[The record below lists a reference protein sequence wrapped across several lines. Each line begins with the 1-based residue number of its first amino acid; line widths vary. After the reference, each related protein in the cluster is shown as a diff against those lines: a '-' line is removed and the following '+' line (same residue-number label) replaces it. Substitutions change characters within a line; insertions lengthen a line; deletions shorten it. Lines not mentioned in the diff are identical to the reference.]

1 MPSMSAV
8 EPEMKEHL
16 VRPRSKVF
24 SIGGDIYDSSGED
37 AKHLPLPFLPP
48 TNKVF
53 DMFFFWELYD
63 TLAKRTLRQDVP
75 LVAVRNMSCKLM
87 IIFDEPDPQDVNFFG
102 SISKKFCSWKDVRR
116 ALLTE
121 GHPTLRLTTIERIFM
136 TLDDDRSCRLA
147 QVWFWFILLVTVVNL
162 VRMVKPH
169 YVQGICDMADLGD
182 CTNSFQV
189 MCLLVFSFDYLV
201 RLACAP
207 FVRLELLSPQM
218 EYFNLDDFGRRPFTR
233 KSRVMEFVK
242 KSDNLV
248 DLVAI
253 MPYWVNILVG
263 QFLPSSSFLRIIRL
277 ARLFRIAKSARYLD
291 MLQVL
296 AMTLW
301 KSIGMVAIL
310 FVLIQLVA
318 LIAGCLLQEFEE
330 NNGEIAFDSVLS
342 AWYWIFCRLIAM
354 KDTPYHKGKVATDG
368 GIAILAVTLT
378 LKGVL
383 WIVPIARIKQIFE
396 SEYSAVVKGS
406 NLEKKVVS
414 DLLSQI
420 SDSDKD
426 HLVSAAHGS
435 TNARLEVIL
444 EAGRVQANI
453 PLPIHHTE
461 IKDIPEFVVETSSE
475 QLADVSVK
483 VSMRWEPDQSMTDH
497 DEALPFGKLALAVV
511 SVDPPAP
518 IKEVTWEVPCDFFR
532 PERKTVSWTTHSQAL
547 CKFAVSWMGRYV
559 EDKQAKKKDADDDE
573 HGTLEYGEFQAKVL
587 FLLNQQSITLQRQRK
602 KLEKQRKHLEGLDV
616 NSGSA

>member
-1 MPSMSAV
+1 MSSV
-8 EPEMKEHL
+8 EPEMREHL

-37 AKHLPLPFLPP
+37 AKRLPLPFLPP

-63 TLAKRTLRQDVP
+63 YLAKRTLRQDVP

-87 IIFDEPDPQDVNFFG
+87 ITFDEPDPQDVNFFG

-116 ALLTE
+116 ALLRE

-147 QVWFWFILLVTVVNL
+147 QVWFWFILLVTVANL

-189 MCLLVFSFDYLV
+189 MCLVVFSVDYLV

-207 FVRLELLSPQM
+207 FVRLELLSPQL

-253 MPYWVNILVG
+253 MPYWLNILVG

-301 KSIGMVAIL
+301 KSTSMVAIL

-330 NNGEIAFDSVLS
+330 NDGEMAFDSVLS

-354 KDTPYHKGKVATDG
+354 KDTPYHKGKVTTDG
-368 GIAILAVTLT
+368 GIAILAITLT

-414 DLLSQI
+414 DLLGQFN
-420 SDSDKD
+420 DSDKD

-435 TNARLEVIL
+435 TNARMEVVL
-444 EAGRVQANI
+444 EAGRVQANV

-461 IKDIPEFVVETSSE
+461 IKDIPEFVVEASSE
-475 QLADVSVK
+475 QLANVSAK

-497 DEALPFGKLALAVV
+497 DEALPFGKLALSVV

-518 IKEVTWEVPCDFFR
+518 IKEVNWEVPCDFFR
-532 PERKTVSWTTHSQAL
+532 PERKTMSWTASSHAM
-547 CKFAVSWMGRYV
+547 CKFAISWMGRYV
-559 EDKQAKKKDADDDE
+559 EDKQAKKKEADDDE
-573 HGTLEYGEFQAKVL
+573 HETLAYGEFQAKVL
-587 FLLNQQSITLQRQRK
+587 YLLNQQSITLQRQRK
-602 KLEKQRKHLEGLDV
+602 KLEKQRKHLEGLDA
-616 NSGSA
+616 NTGSA